1 MSCRK
6 ETVYKGSLRDLGTN
20 QEGIVGYIVSC
31 YYDAP
36 TLEDRLGIANKVIKL
51 MMEYEGKLVVHDVTN
66 NKANVSC
73 EFLFEEAADYFMKN
87 LKLELEEENN

>member
-1 MSCRK
+1 
-6 ETVYKGSLRDLGTN
+6 
-20 QEGIVGYIVSC
+20 
-31 YYDAP
+31 
-36 TLEDRLGIANKVIKL
+36 